1 MKRIRRVNRK
11 AVLRTM
17 MELAA
22 GDANDAVKLAYLSQE
37 DRALI
42 DKLDLGCLTE
52 FKRNANGSVEVKL
65 ADRAA
70 VLVKL
75 LEQLKEEETGGPA
88 AFLQALDQA
97 AQRVEGPE
105 GMVSRR

>member
-11 AVLRTM
+11 AVLKTM

-37 DRALI
+37 DQTLI
-42 DKLDLGCLTE
+42 DKLDLVCLTE
-52 FKRNANGSVEVKL
+52 FKRSANGAVEVKL

-75 LEQLKEEETGGPA
+75 LEQLKEEENGGPA
-88 AFLQALDQA
+88 AFLQALDQVGT
-97 AQRVEGPE
+97 QR
-105 GMVSRR
+105 